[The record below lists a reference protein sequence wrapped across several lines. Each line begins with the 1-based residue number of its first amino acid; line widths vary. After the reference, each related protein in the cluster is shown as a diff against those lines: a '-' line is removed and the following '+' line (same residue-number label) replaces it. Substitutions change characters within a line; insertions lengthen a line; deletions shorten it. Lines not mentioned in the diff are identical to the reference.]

1 MGKRRYAAAGG
12 VVVHDGHMLLLER
25 SERGEV
31 RLPKGHIELGEAAAE
46 TAVRETAEE
55 TGFDDLDIVA
65 DLGTQVV
72 EYDYK
77 GDHYIRQET
86 YYLLSLRSERE
97 VPRSPKDEAQ
107 FIRIWVPLADAP
119 EQLTYAAEQ
128 EVARR
133 AVQAYERLRAGG

>member
-1 MGKRRYAAAGG
+1 MAKRRYAAAGG
-12 VVVHDGHMLLLER
+12 VVVHDGCMLLLER
-25 SERGEV
+25 PERGEV
-31 RLPKGHIELGEAAAE
+31 RLPKGHIEPGEAAAE

-55 TGFDDLDIVA
+55 SGFDDLDIVA

-86 YYLLSLRSERE
+86 YFLLRLCSDHEA
-97 VPRSPKDEAQ
+97 PRSPKDEAQ
-107 FIRIWVPLADAP
+107 FIRIWVPLATAP
-119 EQLTYAAEQ
+119 EHLTYAAEQ

-133 AVQAYERLRAGG
+133 AIAVVERLGASD